1 VEQID
6 VYLLHI
12 SFKSQQGPCLRGL
25 VGDKRNMRGM
35 RGMREMRGMTERE
48 RTGSTCVCC
57 RTEGKG

>member
-35 RGMREMRGMTERE
+35 RGMRERE